1 MAALDAKQIAR
12 AASLVMA
19 AALISRVLGLIRNS
33 VMAAAFGL
41 GAELD
46 TFFSAQ
52 RVPETL
58 YLLVAGG
65 ALGSAFIPVFARFLA
80 ADEKGKAWRLAS
92 AIMNWAI
99 AAGTIGAGI
108 AFVFAP
114 QINAYLLVPGFD
126 ADAQAQT
133 TELMRIML
141 PTVVIFGASGLLMGI
156 LNAHQHF
163 LLPALAPSAYNLGI
177 IGGAVF
183 LSPSMG
189 VHGLAWGTVL
199 GAGLHLLVQVPALR
213 GLGARWEIAARAEG
227 AREVLTLM
235 LPRVIGVAVV
245 QVNFWVNNAFTSGMA
260 AGAPTALMN
269 SFQIMLMPQ
278 AILAQSVAT
287 AVFPSLSALFAS
299 DEVDR
304 FKSTLG
310 GAMRSI
316 LFLAL
321 PASAGLIVLA
331 VPVVRALYEHGDWTY
346 ADSVGTAWVLI
357 FWAAGLAGHSLLEVL
372 ARAFYA
378 MHDTITPVAV
388 GGSAMA
394 LNVLLSLLLSQAF
407 AALFG
412 ADDFSRNPAGGL
424 ALANSLATGLESL
437 TLWLLLRRK
446 IGSVE
451 DRRTATSAAKSL
463 IASSIMA
470 AVIYIIDRVLA
481 GASVFVTAGVAI
493 PVGAAVFFGTAYALG
508 SEEAR
513 SMLGAI
519 RARMAGL
526 LARVT
531 R

>member
-1 MAALDAKQIAR
+1 
-12 AASLVMA
+12 
-19 AALISRVLGLIRNS
+19 
-33 VMAAAFGL
+33 
-41 GAELD
+41 
-46 TFFSAQ
+46 
-52 RVPETL
+52 
-58 YLLVAGG
+58 
-65 ALGSAFIPVFARFLA
+65 
-80 ADEKGKAWRLAS
+80 
-92 AIMNWAI
+92 MNWAI
-99 AAGTIGAGI
+99 AAGTIGALI

-114 QINAYLLVPGFD
+114 QINTYLLVPGFD

-299 DEVDR
+299 DEVER

-394 LNVLLSLLLSQAF
+394 LNVLLSLMLSQMF
-407 AALFG
+407 AALFSSV
-412 ADDFSRNPAGGL
+412 DDFSRNPAGGL

-437 TLWLLLRRK
+437 ALWLLLRRK

-451 DRRTATSAAKSL
+451 DRRTVISAAKSL
-463 IASSIMA
+463 IASGIMA
-470 AVIYIIDRVLA
+470 AVIYGVDRALA
-481 GASVFVTAGVAI
+481 GASPFVMAGVAI
-493 PVGAAVFFGTAYALG
+493 PVGAAVFFGSAYALG

-513 SMLGAI
+513 SMLGAV
-519 RARMAGL
+519 RARMARL

-531 R
+531 Q